1 MTSQRCQAINA
12 MLLPLFALTLIVPFT
27 KSVDMEVGILSLYTG
42 VVAIFHLHYGI
53 VLVSRNCHSLVIKTG
68 RSKALRM
75 FHCPLK
81 DVLASG
87 KISFLDDS
95 K

>member
-53 VLVSRNCHSLVIKTG
+53 VLVSRNCRSLVIKTG